1 MPKKNTPKIQNEE
14 IDELGILGNST
25 EPINDGALQAPNNK
39 KKKAVV
45 IYETDDED
53 DHNES
58 IPTI

>member
-1 MPKKNTPKIQNEE
+1 MPKKIIPNIPNEE
-14 IDELGILGNST
+14 IDDLGILGNST
-25 EPINDGALQAPNNK
+25 EPINDNK
-39 KKKAVV
+39 KRKAVV